1 MSFNP
6 TAFYNLNGNSIDDIS
21 ANNGANTSVT
31 WVTGLKGQA
40 ASFNGSTSNILI
52 NDSNNFNFNGTDFFV
67 SCWIKRGDISRQ
79 QYVLGQNN
87 SGGTDISVIINIT
100 ASNLIEGYIFN
111 SINASKGVTS
121 ASAIT
126 DTTTWHNIIFTRS
139 GNTLY
144 LYIDGVLSNSF
155 ATGVFTINNSGSNF
169 GIGQTGAYPLN
180 RFNGLIDMVHIEKQ
194 SAVGLQS
201 KIYNGGLGMPYPF
214 NINNGFLNFFI
225 S

>member
-1 MSFNP
+1 MAFNP
-6 TAFYNLNGNSIDDIS
+6 TAFYNLNSSSLDEIA
-21 ANNGANTSVT
+21 ANNGANTSIT

-52 NDSNNFNFNGTDFFV
+52 NDSNAINFSGTDFFV

-87 SGGTDISVIINIT
+87 SSGVDLSVIINIT
-100 ASNLIEGYIFN
+100 ATNFIEGYIFD
-111 SINASKGVTS
+111 SINTSKVVVSSST
-121 ASAIT
+121 IT
-126 DTTTWHNIIFTRS
+126 DTTNWHNIILTRA

-144 LYIDGVLSNSF
+144 LYIDGVLSNSIS
-155 ATGVFTINNSGSNF
+155 TGTFTINNSGSNF
-169 GIGQTGAYPLN
+169 ALGQTGAYLSN

-201 KIYNGGLGMPYPF
+201 QIYNGGLGLDYPF
-214 NINNGFLNFFI
+214 TKNSGFINFFM